1 MVSHAYILCFW
12 SLNHNMHVF
21 ETGNIKYM
29 RVNLFTLL
37 IFLENSGGRGQT
49 PPPNIRHC
57 YAYLTLQTGKERV
70 QYILNV

>member
-1 MVSHAYILCFW
+1 
-12 SLNHNMHVF
+12 
-21 ETGNIKYM
+21 M

-49 PPPNIRHC
+49 PPPNICHC
-57 YAYLTLQTGKERV
+57 YAYLTLETGKERV